1 MSHVCYQLAYRRIGY
16 YAFGTRVHYVMI
28 HPLEPG
34 PNPQAP
40 APRFGTTG
48 LVSCNL
54 RYPSG
59 IIQNHIAI
67 LRLSQVI
74 RWQADRLERL
84 EQPEFK
90 TIQRYVVLQR
100 RLYPR
105 Y

>member
-28 HPLEPG
+28 HQLEPG
-34 PNPQAP
+34 PNPQAT
-40 APRFGTTG
+40 APCFGTTG
-48 LVSCNL
+48 LVSCDL

-59 IIQNHIAI
+59 IIQNRIAI
-67 LRLSQVI
+67 LRLSQAI
-74 RWQADRLERL
+74 QWQADRLERL
-84 EQPEFK
+84 GQPESK
-90 TIQRYVVLQR
+90 TMQRYVVLQG